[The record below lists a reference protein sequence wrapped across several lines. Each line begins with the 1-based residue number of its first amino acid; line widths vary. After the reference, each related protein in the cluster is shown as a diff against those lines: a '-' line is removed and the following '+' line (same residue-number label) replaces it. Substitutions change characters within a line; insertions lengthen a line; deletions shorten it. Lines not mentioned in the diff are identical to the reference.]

1 MVECHRCY
9 ERDYSVCSC
18 ERLVVRRVS
27 GTVKAVQTSCARA
40 LCIIVLVSA
49 FVNTEVTGLSYQQPP
64 DGEVVPTED
73 PGTPP
78 VPPGA
83 IRLVNFTWHK
93 DKTRVA
99 ICAEE
104 SGLAIER
111 AARFIPPTRV
121 WVFDG
126 TITRQIATDP
136 GTCDPAWSPDGE
148 WIAVV
153 APDGLWVLSADL
165 SVTMHLVDTRH
176 TEGPANGFDRR
187 TLSRPL
193 WSPDAAGLA
202 FLVSNGGTSWVE
214 VVDVRTGQLLYT
226 SDPETYDF
234 TWGADSRSLRF
245 GSRVARFP

>member
-1 MVECHRCY
+1 MALMCAIVGAGA
-9 ERDYSVCSC
+9 
-18 ERLVVRRVS
+18 S
-27 GTVKAVQTSCARA
+27 GLAQ
-40 LCIIVLVSA
+40 
-49 FVNTEVTGLSYQQPP
+49 QQPP
-64 DGEVVPTED
+64 EGEVAPAEE

-83 IRLVNFTWHK
+83 VRLVNFTWHK

-104 SGLAIER
+104 PGPAIER
-111 AARFIPPTRV
+111 GARFIPPTRV
-121 WVFDG
+121 WIHDG
-126 TITRQIATDP
+126 ATTLQIATDP
-136 GTCDPAWSPDGE
+136 GTCDPAWSPDGDRV
-148 WIAVV
+148 AVV

-176 TEGPANGFDRR
+176 TEAPANEFDHR

-214 VVDVRTGQLLYT
+214 VVDARTGQMLYT
-226 SDPETYDF
+226 SDPETYDYA
-234 TWGADSRSLRF
+234 WGADSRSLRF